1 MTKNDK
7 NKQDNQYYD
16 DHIWQNLEDR
26 PDDHDHGDHGHGHG
40 GGSDDDMDSDDHDT
54 LHAMLTMK

>member
-7 NKQDNQYYD
+7 NNMENQYYD

-26 PDDHDHGDHGHGHG
+26 PDDHDHGHHGHG
-40 GGSDDDMDSDDHDT
+40 GGSDDDMDSDDHDA